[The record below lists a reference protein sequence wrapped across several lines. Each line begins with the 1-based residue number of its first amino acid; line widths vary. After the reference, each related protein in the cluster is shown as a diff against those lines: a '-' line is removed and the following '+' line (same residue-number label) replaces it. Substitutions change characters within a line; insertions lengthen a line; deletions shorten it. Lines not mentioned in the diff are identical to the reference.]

1 VSSTGTDHAAL
12 GAEPTEE
19 TLTVAR
25 NVSTRYLA
33 IAAEMIVGLLVLPFN
48 VAHLG
53 KSAYGLWML
62 TASITAYFSVLDL
75 GYSGAIV
82 KFVAQYRAR
91 RDVRALNEVLS
102 TTFYLFATFGV
113 VTYLVAIIVA
123 AYLDRIFHLT
133 PDQVHLGRVVLLV
146 ISINVATGMACSVF
160 GGVINGFQR
169 YDLNNIVGTASTV
182 ISAIVNVL
190 VLRAGYGLVEL
201 VVATTFVRMLTY
213 SVYRANAYRVFPG
226 LRLRLKSFSRVRLR
240 EVTMFS
246 VYMALID
253 WANKL
258 NYSVDALVIGAFLNT
273 SAVAVWSV
281 GQRLAET
288 SQRLTNQL
296 NDVLFPTVVDNDA
309 SSRLAR
315 LQAIFLVG
323 TRLSLATVVP
333 IGGALILMADP
344 LVQAWVGPDFAGSAI
359 VVQFLALTVIIRVG
373 NATASTVLKGAGR
386 HRLLSFCNVVTALVN
401 LSLSVAMVR
410 RFGLTGVALGT
421 LAPVT
426 VAATFVVFP
435 AACRRVQLPGRRA
448 LVEAVWPA
456 VWPAAAMAAYVVA
469 TRPLIG
475 QSLVAVGAE
484 MIAAVCVYAITFL
497 MFGIS
502 AAERRFYLSKA
513 LEFSTR
519 ARLPVRTVSE
529 SA

>member
-1 VSSTGTDHAAL
+1 VSSSTEDRALL
-12 GAEPTEE
+12 GAEPIEE

-33 IAAEMIVGLLVLPFN
+33 IAAEMVVGLLVLPFN

-102 TTFYLFATFGV
+102 TTFYLFATLGV
-113 VTYLVAIIVA
+113 VTYLVAIVIAV
-123 AYLDRIFHLT
+123 YLDRIFHLT

-146 ISINVATGMACSVF
+146 ISVNVAVGMACSVF

-182 ISAIVNVL
+182 VAAIINVV
-190 VLRAGYGLVEL
+190 VLSAGYGLVEL
-201 VVATTFVRMLTY
+201 VVATTLVRVLAY

-226 LRLRLKSFSRVRLR
+226 LRLRLRSFSRKRLR

-288 SQRLTNQL
+288 CQRLTNQL

-315 LQAIFLVG
+315 LQGIFLVG

-333 IGGALILMADP
+333 IGGALMLMANP
-344 LVQAWVGPDFAGSAI
+344 LVLAWVGPDFAGSAI
-359 VVQFLALTVIIRVG
+359 VVQLLALTVIIRVG
-373 NATASTVLKGAGR
+373 SATASTVLKGAGR
-386 HRLLSFCNVVTALVN
+386 HRLLSFCNVITALVN
-401 LSLSVAMVR
+401 LSLSVAVVR

-426 VAATFVVFP
+426 VAASLVVLP
-435 AACRRVQLPGRRA
+435 AACRRVQLPVRRA
-448 LVEAVWPA
+448 LAEAVWPA
-456 VWPAAAMAAYVVA
+456 VWPAAAMAAYVAA

-475 QSLVAVGAE
+475 ESLVAVGVE
-484 MIAAVCVYAITFL
+484 MIAAVCVYAVTFL
-497 MFGIS
+497 MFAIS
-502 AAERRFYLSKA
+502 AGERRFYLSKA

-519 ARLPVRTVSE
+519 TRVPVPTMSE

>member
-1 VSSTGTDHAAL
+1 VSSTAEDLSL
-12 GAEPTEE
+12 GAEPIEE

-102 TTFYLFATFGV
+102 TTFSLFATLGAV
-113 VTYLVAIIVA
+113 AYLVAIVVA
-123 AYLDRIFHLT
+123 FYLDRIFQLT
-133 PDQVHLGRVVLLV
+133 PEQVHLGRVVLLV

-169 YDLNNIVGTASTV
+169 YDLNNIVGAVSTV
-182 ISAIVNVL
+182 VSAIINVV
-190 VLRAGYGLVEL
+190 VLSAGYGLIEL
-201 VVATTFVRMLTY
+201 VVATTVVRVLTY
-213 SVYRANAYRVFPG
+213 SIYRANAYRVFPG
-226 LRLRLKSFSRVRLR
+226 LRLRLRLFSRARLR
-240 EVTMFS
+240 EMTMFS

-315 LQAIFLVG
+315 LQSIFLVG

-333 IGGALILMADP
+333 IGGALMLMANP
-344 LVQAWVGPDFAGSAI
+344 LVLAWVGPDFAGSAI
-359 VVQFLALTVIIRVG
+359 VVQILALTVIIRVG

-386 HRLLSFCNVVTALVN
+386 HRLLSFCNVATALVN
-401 LSLSVAMVR
+401 LALSVAVVR
-410 RFGLTGVALGT
+410 RFGLAGVALGT

-426 VAATFVVFP
+426 AAAILVVFP
-435 AACRRVQLPGRRA
+435 AACRRVQLPVRRA
-448 LVEAVWPA
+448 LAEAVWPA
-456 VWPAAAMAAYVVA
+456 VWPAAAMAAYVSA

-484 MIAAVCVYAITFL
+484 MTAAVCVYAITFL
-497 MFGIS
+497 MLGIS
-502 AAERRFYLSKA
+502 STERRFYLSKA
-513 LEFSTR
+513 LEFTAR
-519 ARLPVRTVSE
+519 ARVPAPTVSE